1 MKRYEVHYFT
11 ENEGDGTHLGDV
23 RFPETPQIGWTLIIN
38 QIRSGPRGRIS
49 SGIGVVVKV
58 VMEEESSLI
67 TVFVKET
74 KL

>member
-23 RFPETPQIGWTLIIN
+23 QFPETPQIGWTLYIGK
-38 QIRSGPRGRIS
+38 IRSLRKFS
-49 SGIGVVVKV
+49 SGAGLVVKV
-58 VMEEESSLI
+58 VMHEDSSLI